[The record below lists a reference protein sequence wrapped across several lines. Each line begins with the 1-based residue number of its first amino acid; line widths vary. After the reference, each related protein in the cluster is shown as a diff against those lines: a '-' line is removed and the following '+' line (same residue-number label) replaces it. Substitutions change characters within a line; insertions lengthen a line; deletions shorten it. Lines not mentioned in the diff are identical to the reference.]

1 MNPKNIYF
9 EAAKGEPNTVILHVP
24 VHYPGT
30 YEQEDEHNP
39 KKRLAVLKRA
49 LQRIRQ
55 EIVNAD
61 TRIESD
67 AIKASGQINIIDA
80 INNGGGIE

>member
-1 MNPKNIYF
+1 MSNPKHIFY
-9 EAAKGEPNTVILHVP
+9 EKTGEPNVVVLHVP
-24 VHYPGT
+24 VHYPGP

-55 EIVNAD
+55 EIVIAN
-61 TRIESD
+61 TRIEQD
-67 AIKASGQINIIDA
+67 EIKNSNQIDIETIIK
-80 INNGGGIE
+80 EETK